1 MSIAVGLGA
10 LGVASSLLS
19 SILGQSNF
27 HSQQTMSERQYKDM
41 ARRQDAV
48 NQVSRLRA
56 AGINPAF
63 AYGQIQPGQATGTS
77 IPSANPVPQLDL
89 SGLAAIGQG
98 IDLNDAQVR
107 NVESQTQKNE
117 QEAKGLTID
126 NMFKKEDWLSK
137 IYGRDSQSW
146 LNNQLADSA
155 KLSVQYDK
163 LSMKNR
169 LRELQLN
176 VELKDAEVTA
186 QTISLQYLT
195 PRLAAEINNL
205 MAQQFVAYATGRAS
219 LTQAHAAIMQA
230 TTNNEEMKAKF
241 GDDPNLRRQ
250 YSGAVYQGLLQQRY
264 ESQSREW
271 QNTKGDLH
279 TPIGSVSRVL
289 DYNKDYETWRN
300 NRKR

>member
-1 MSIAVGLGA
+1 MDPVSIGLGA
-10 LGVASSLLS
+10 LGVGSGLVSTL
-19 SILGQSNF
+19 LGQSNF
-27 HSQQTMSERQYKDM
+27 YSQQAMAERQYRDM
-41 ARRQDAV
+41 SRRQDPVHQV
-48 NQVSRLRA
+48 NRLRA

-98 IDLNDAQVR
+98 IQLNDAQVR

-176 VELKDAEVTA
+176 VELKDAR
-186 QTISLQYLT
+186 
-195 PRLAAEINNL
+195 P
-205 MAQQFVAYATGRAS
+205 VA
-219 LTQAHAAIMQA
+219 
-230 TTNNEEMKAKF
+230 
-241 GDDPNLRRQ
+241 
-250 YSGAVYQGLLQQRY
+250 
-264 ESQSREW
+264 
-271 QNTKGDLH
+271 
-279 TPIGSVSRVL
+279 
-289 DYNKDYETWRN
+289 
-300 NRKR
+300 